1 MAAQMYLTGG
11 SGSISDRLFT
21 VTCVAFTSLYH
32 IAELYCK
39 AKLQVHVGDAGGKRS
54 SKVDAL
60 PVVVGD

>member
-1 MAAQMYLTGG
+1 MNLTGG
-11 SGSISDRLFT
+11 SGSFSDRLFT
-21 VTCVAFTSLYH
+21 VTYAAFISLYH

-54 SKVDAL
+54 LKVDAL